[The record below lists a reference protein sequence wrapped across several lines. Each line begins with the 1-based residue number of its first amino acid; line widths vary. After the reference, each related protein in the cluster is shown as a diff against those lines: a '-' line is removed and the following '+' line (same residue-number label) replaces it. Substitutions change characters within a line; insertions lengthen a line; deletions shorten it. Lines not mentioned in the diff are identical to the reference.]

1 MSIFCSGANHAM
13 TPSNDKRKTNSKKNA
28 REIVHQSHSPFDWFG
43 GTSLALC
50 ENQWVTSLF
59 IVLFVIL
66 SFLYFPSWGGGDY
79 DMWWHF
85 SLGKYYISHHTMKV
99 NHALFS
105 WTPADP
111 NWLYNTW
118 LGSTIEYLFYTT
130 AGGFGL
136 WLFQWS
142 IFAGIFLFFLSFV
155 RATQGK
161 LDINA
166 TFLIFMTVIVEG
178 LSLVFPKP
186 ELFTPLFF
194 VALVS
199 VFFSVKRNKLSPRY
213 FYLYPIMFAIWVN
226 LHGGFIIG
234 LGIVAILFVTECL
247 NYIFVR
253 RNAISAQ
260 GLVHLVCSLVL
271 LCLACLLNPDG
282 WAYPWDTITVNFPI
296 FKHITGGRGSV
307 SSSLIAYLPVWP
319 FLLNPSKLNW
329 WTAGW
334 VMTFILFL
342 FFIVSLAAFKKKGV
356 LDISLLFLNPFL
368 FYYGM
373 NTVRACILFPTFAFF
388 SIFYT
393 MEKANIFLKMKRF
406 TLVSIT
412 LFLFLGAIVLI
423 KLTETSSFNYF
434 GTNLEETIPVK
445 EVEMIKKLKLPPP
458 LFNDYVSG
466 GYMIW
471 AMYPEYKVFIDS
483 RAKPYDTTH
492 VWEDHTE
499 LMNNPTKENIQKIS
513 SKYPFRVMLINLL
526 YVDTIFGILDNA
538 GDEWRLLFLDRNA
551 AILVHKSILP
561 GLGENILRSIDISP
575 SKFREVKSPETLS
588 NLFLIYV
595 NWASRH
601 GVVIRNI
608 YNQNVSNFYRYKK
621 EQLATMDGIINE
633 KMAMEKESTVFQREV
648 DKNIFYR

>member
-1 MSIFCSGANHAM
+1 M
-13 TPSNDKRKTNSKKNA
+13 SKKQIKENKA
-28 REIVHQSHSPFDWFG
+28 QKIVHQSPSLLDWFG
-43 GTSLALC
+43 GTSLTLS
-50 ENQWVTSLF
+50 ENGLVTSLF

-85 SLGKYYISHHTMKV
+85 ALGKYYISHHTMKV

-111 NWLYNTW
+111 NWHYNTW
-118 LGSTIEYLFYTT
+118 LGSTVAYLCYAA

-136 WLFQWS
+136 WLFQWI
-142 IFAGIFLFFLSFV
+142 IFAGIFLFLLSFV
-155 RATQGK
+155 RSTQGQ

-166 TFLIFMTVIVEG
+166 ISLIFMTVIVEG
-178 LSLVFPKP
+178 LSLLFPKP

-194 VALVS
+194 VALIY
-199 VFFSVKRNKLSPRY
+199 VFFSIKRDKLSPRY
-213 FYLYPIMFAIWVN
+213 FYLYPIMFVVWVN

-234 LGIVAILFVTECL
+234 LGIVSILLITECF

-253 RNAISAQ
+253 QNAIPAR
-260 GLVHLVCSLVL
+260 GLFHLGCSLL
-271 LCLACLLNPDG
+271 FICLACLLNPDG
-282 WAYPWDTITVNFPI
+282 WVYPWDTITVNFPI
-296 FKHITGGRGSV
+296 FKHIAGGRGAV

-319 FLLNPSKLNW
+319 YLLHPNKLNW

-334 VMTFILFL
+334 VMILILFL
-342 FFIVSLAAFKKKGV
+342 FFTASFAAFKRKRF
-356 LDISLLFLNPFL
+356 LDMSLLFLNPFL

-373 NTVRACILFPTFAFF
+373 NTVRACIFFPTFAFF
-388 SIFYT
+388 SIIYT
-393 MEKANIFLKMKRF
+393 IEKADIILKVKRF
-406 TLVSIT
+406 TLFSIT
-412 LFLFLGAIVLI
+412 LFLFLGSIVLI
-423 KLTETSSFNYF
+423 KLTETTSFNYF

-445 EVEMIKKLKLPPP
+445 EVEMIKKWKLPPP

-492 VWEDHTE
+492 VWEDYTE
-499 LMNNPTKENIQKIS
+499 VMENPTKENIQKIQ

-526 YVDTIFGILDNA
+526 YIDTITGILDNA
-538 GDEWRLLFLDRNA
+538 GDEWRLLFLDKNA
-551 AILVHKSILP
+551 AIFVHKSVLP
-561 GLGENILRSIDISP
+561 GLGEEVLRSINMDP
-575 SKFREVKSPETLS
+575 LRFRDVKSPETLS

-595 NWASRH
+595 NWASGH
-601 GVVIRNI
+601 GITIRDI
-608 YNQNVSNFYRYKK
+608 YNQNVSNFYRYK
-621 EQLATMDGIINE
+621 EQQLTTMDEIIHE
-633 KMAMEKESTVFQREV
+633 KIAMEKESTVFQREV
-648 DKNIFYR
+648 DKSNFYR